1 MIQIITF
8 SILIFTSQIFAQ
20 LSSSSLTQIYNATS
34 VSLGEASV
42 ANKNYGIPSNI
53 NPALLSEQ
61 ENMIVYYNQR
71 SMNWIESLNDM
82 VFLSALLR
90 LHLIMRIF

>member
-8 SILIFTSQIFAQ
+8 SILIFTSQIFAL

-42 ANKNYGIPSNI
+42 ANKNYGIPANI
-53 NPALLSEQ
+53 NTALLSEQ

-71 SMNWIESLNDM
+71 SMN
-82 VFLSALLR
+82 
-90 LHLIMRIF
+90 